1 MLNAIIAVIVKAA
14 AALTVDL
21 KPGEVR
27 LLMFVLLK
35 SFGYLIYLL
44 CQLAGISQLRGYRA
58 RHRRPH
64 LSGA

>member
-21 KPGEVR
+21 KPGEVG

-35 SFGYLIYLL
+35 SFSYPLYFL
-44 CQLAGISQLRGYRA
+44 CQLTGFSQLRGYRA
-58 RHRRPH
+58 RHRRTH